1 MFAYCD
7 SCCIHLTVF
16 SVIVLCFLIT
26 HNPDV
31 CLLLLS
37 QDLLSIVASVLHLG
51 NVQFAA
57 DEQGNAQV
65 TIENQIKYLARV
77 SIISKTYITCI

>member
-1 MFAYCD
+1 M
-7 SCCIHLTVF
+7 H
-16 SVIVLCFLIT
+16 
-26 HNPDV
+26 HPDL
-31 CLLLLS
+31 CLLLPW

-65 TIENQIKYLARV
+65 TTENQIKYLARV
-77 SIISKTYITCI
+77 SITSEGDITGKVNCRGFLTLSLISSYSF

>member
-1 MFAYCD
+1 MCSF
-7 SCCIHLTVF
+7 H
-16 SVIVLCFLIT
+16 
-26 HNPDV
+26 HPDF
-31 CLLLLS
+31 CLLLPS

-65 TIENQIKYLARV
+65 TTENQIKYLARV
-77 SIISKTYITCI
+77 SITSEGDITAKVNCRGFLTLSLISSYNFRL